1 MERKVDGNS
10 KIPFSRKLP
19 KNGPQVLAKFQEN
32 RMRGKSQGEIFIAA
46 GIPRGELHVE
56 TRHRKLLC
64 ISEKTSSGVGW
75 SSFCV
80 TPLHSAYSESVGER
94 RDKRNPAIR
103 RELHYLYVTPR
114 FVCVVWDKFGD
125 A

>member
-1 MERKVDGNS
+1 MERKVKRNS
-10 KIPFSRKLP
+10 KIPFIQKLRKNEP
-19 KNGPQVLAKFQEN
+19 HVCAKFQKN
-32 RMRGKSQGEIFIAA
+32 RTKGKYQGNFFIAA

-64 ISEKTSSGVGW
+64 ISEKTISGVGC
-75 SSFCV
+75 SSFSV
-80 TPLHSAYSESVGER
+80 TPLHSAYSESVGGR

-103 RELHYLYVTPR
+103 REIHYLYVTPR
-114 FVCVVWDKFGD
+114 FVCVVWDKFND